1 MFTFLFLLFLSS
13 STRVFTRRPLKG
25 FSSLLPTQS
34 DSNFVLCDTSF
45 WSISLH
51 ISRQFIFIHLDL
63 TSLILFFF
71 PSITLI
77 YLSIRL
83 VTHLSIPSH
92 FLPFLLPSIIPPS
105 ISAIFCQVFCTL
117 LFPLFFIILI
127 MRTGCWVKVFYQTSY
142 VGDVSSPILCSL
154 STCHL
159 LRQSLSDHPPST
171 SILSPALLFF
181 M

>member
-71 PSITLI
+71 PFYYS
-77 YLSIRL
+77 YLSIYQTSHPSVHPFPL
-83 VTHLSIPSH
+83 PSFSPSFHYTSIYISN
-92 FLPFLLPSIIPPS
+92 LLPSFLHTIVPS
-105 ISAIFCQVFCTL
+105 FLYHPNYEDWL
-117 LFPLFFIILI
+117 L
-127 MRTGCWVKVFYQTSY
+127 G
-142 VGDVSSPILCSL
+142 
-154 STCHL
+154 
-159 LRQSLSDHPPST
+159 
-171 SILSPALLFF
+171 
-181 M
+181 

>member
-71 PSITLI
+71 PFYYS
-77 YLSIRL
+77 YLSIYQTSHPSVHPFPL
-83 VTHLSIPSH
+83 PSFSPSFHYTSIYICN
-92 FLPFLLPSIIPPS
+92 LLPSFLHTIVPS
-105 ISAIFCQVFCTL
+105 FLYHPNYEDWL
-117 LFPLFFIILI
+117 L
-127 MRTGCWVKVFYQTSY
+127 G
-142 VGDVSSPILCSL
+142 
-154 STCHL
+154 
-159 LRQSLSDHPPST
+159 
-171 SILSPALLFF
+171 
-181 M
+181 